1 MTKGFSGPA
10 AVPWRQTR
18 ISGQPAAPPE
28 ALRPGALWDW
38 TGVPEPPD
46 AARFLALLGEPAGD
60 AALRARAARRARRLP
75 GALPPP
81 QPLPGPT
88 GFVLSD
94 GARRIAARLAPG
106 PFGPVAVF
114 PAGLPPRD
122 RPFVVLEV
130 TGPALPLSLD
140 APEFLPGGLAA
151 GTGIA
156 TPAGLVAVERL
167 GPGDRVIAR
176 DGGTRTVACSL
187 HWDAGGGR
195 LRLAPR
201 LTAIRV
207 TAGALGPGQ
216 PSRDLVLAPGQ
227 DVAVSGPAVRA
238 LFGAARVLVPAARLA
253 GLPGI
258 APAGREAPRRFVRL
272 TLSAP
277 DLVLADGLA
286 CASAAAP
293 LSAPASPEAFAA
305 PPPPAGAGAAR
316 RLTGAEAARLL
327 QALAAAPPARAQ
339 PASPPAPQPH

>member
-46 AARFLALLGEPAGD
+46 AARFLALLAEPAGD

-94 GARRIAARLAPG
+94 GARRLAARLAPG
-106 PFGPVAVF
+106 PSGPVAVF

-156 TPAGLVAVERL
+156 TPSGLVAVERL
-167 GPGDRVIAR
+167 APGDRVIAR
-176 DGGTRTVACSL
+176 DGGTRSVACSL

-207 TAGALGPGQ
+207 AAGALGPGK

-238 LFGAARVLVPAARLA
+238 LFAAPRVLVPVARLA

-258 APAGREAPRRFVRL
+258 GPAGREAPRRFVRL
-272 TLSAP
+272 TLSVP
-277 DLVLADGLA
+277 DLVLAEGLP

-305 PPPPAGAGAAR
+305 APAPAAAATR

-327 QALAAAPPARAQ
+327 QALAAAPPGPSR
-339 PASPPAPQPH
+339 PPGPH